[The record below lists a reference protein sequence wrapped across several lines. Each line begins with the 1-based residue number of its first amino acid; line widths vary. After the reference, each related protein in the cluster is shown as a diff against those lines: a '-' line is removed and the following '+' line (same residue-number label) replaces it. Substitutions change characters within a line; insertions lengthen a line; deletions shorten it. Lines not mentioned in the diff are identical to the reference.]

1 MSVSIN
7 NLFNYSRSLPVPFD
21 TMTNKKVKVA
31 SMYGAKTESTLCGS
45 VIKAVHA
52 MCRCMNG
59 TGEGAV
65 GQIDTNKS
73 VAEYKSSVGPDA
85 YHLVVFD
92 AASGS
97 ALASVYDKN
106 TELIEQYVAHPSQR
120 DGAAIFFALMPFLM
134 SDAEFDETF
143 QEYYD
148 QFIAG
153 YPDMAKATES
163 MAILCDNAYR
173 RIKDDTCP
181 AHINIT
187 VDKSG
192 NLMRVSQGQLDSG
205 SFVPTSVTAG
215 EFTIFAKTGPAV
227 IKKAG
232 VVVEHTDFVGKY
244 PLTPGRTLSALELSL
259 IPKLPEWYII
269 PPEVVDICKHAQKTT
284 GRPMQMRNFLL
295 RGPAGTGK
303 TMGAKAIA
311 AGLGL
316 PYMKYTCSAN
326 TEIFDFTGMIF
337 PETDAVS
344 TGSSE
349 LDREREILKSMG
361 GISYANVAK
370 LMRLPDLDDMD
381 YDPAGVYQALTG
393 VENLAAT
400 VQDCMSVVLEKVT
413 EKVQALSK
421 RAENRQS
428 SGQNYTYVE
437 TDFVKALKHGYL
449 VEVQEPSTIIQPG
462 VLVGLNSLLE
472 QEGSITLPT
481 GEIIRRHPDTVV
493 IVTTNVSYEGCRSM
507 NQSVVDRMSLV
518 KDIELPEPEVMVQ
531 RAMAVTGCAD
541 EYENLAAAAKKF
553 YVQERKESKLQKAL
567 EAALKMVNELKTK
580 VAALTAELAEHKSV
594 RGQLRTVDLEKENGE
609 LRGKLRKYEDVISRH
624 NLWSYFSQHRR
635 SEIDR
640 GESR

>member
-134 SDAEFDETF
+134 SDAEFDEIF

-215 EFTIFAKTGPAV
+215 EFTIFAKTGPSV

-284 GRPMQMRNFLL
+284 GRPIQMRNFLL

-541 EYENLAAAAKKF
+541 EYLVSQM
-553 YVQERKESKLQKAL
+553 VQVVNDMADYCRKNSITDGACGMRSLI
-567 EAALKMVNELKTK
+567 
-580 VAALTAELAEHKSV
+580 
-594 RGQLRTVDLEKENGE
+594 DW
-609 LRGKLRKYEDVISRH
+609 VISA
-624 NLWSYFSQHRR
+624 
-635 SEIDR
+635 EISGDPYLSAKYTVISKATADEEDR
-640 GESR
+640 EALITTILDPMFAPKRKRTSA

>member
-215 EFTIFAKTGPAV
+215 EFTIFAKTGAAV

-370 LMRLPDLDDMD
+370 LLRLPDLDDMD

-421 RAENRQS
+421 RAETRQS

-541 EYENLAAAAKKF
+541 EYLVSQM
-553 YVQERKESKLQKAL
+553 VQVVNDMADYCRKNSITDGACGMRSLI
-567 EAALKMVNELKTK
+567 
-580 VAALTAELAEHKSV
+580 
-594 RGQLRTVDLEKENGE
+594 DW
-609 LRGKLRKYEDVISRH
+609 VISA
-624 NLWSYFSQHRR
+624 
-635 SEIDR
+635 EISGDPYLSAKYTVISKATADEEDR
-640 GESR
+640 EALITTILDPMFAPKRKRTSA

>member
-393 VENLAAT
+393 GENLAAT

-493 IVTTNVSYEGCRSM
+493 IVTTNVSYEGCRQM

-541 EYENLAAAAKKF
+541 EYLVSQM
-553 YVQERKESKLQKAL
+553 VQVVNDMADYCRKNSITDGACGMRSLI
-567 EAALKMVNELKTK
+567 
-580 VAALTAELAEHKSV
+580 
-594 RGQLRTVDLEKENGE
+594 DW
-609 LRGKLRKYEDVISRH
+609 VISA
-624 NLWSYFSQHRR
+624 
-635 SEIDR
+635 EISGDPYLSAKYTVISKATADEEDR
-640 GESR
+640 EALITTILDPMFAPKRKRTSA

>member
-244 PLTPGRTLSALELSL
+244 SLTPGRTLSALELSL

-344 TGSSE
+344 TGSPE

-541 EYENLAAAAKKF
+541 EYLVSQM
-553 YVQERKESKLQKAL
+553 VQVVNDMADYCRKNSITDGACGMRSLI
-567 EAALKMVNELKTK
+567 
-580 VAALTAELAEHKSV
+580 
-594 RGQLRTVDLEKENGE
+594 DW
-609 LRGKLRKYEDVISRH
+609 VISA
-624 NLWSYFSQHRR
+624 
-635 SEIDR
+635 EISGDPYLSAKYTVISKATADEEDR
-640 GESR
+640 EALITTILDPMFAPKRKRTSA

>member
-232 VVVEHTDFVGKY
+232 VVAEHTDFVGKY

-344 TGSSE
+344 TGSPE

-541 EYENLAAAAKKF
+541 EYLVSQM
-553 YVQERKESKLQKAL
+553 VQVVNDMADYCRKNSITDGACGMRSLI
-567 EAALKMVNELKTK
+567 
-580 VAALTAELAEHKSV
+580 
-594 RGQLRTVDLEKENGE
+594 DW
-609 LRGKLRKYEDVISRH
+609 VISA
-624 NLWSYFSQHRR
+624 
-635 SEIDR
+635 EISGDPYLSAKYTVISKATADEEDR
-640 GESR
+640 EALITTILDPMFAPKRKRTSA

>member
-311 AGLGL
+311 AGRGL

-344 TGSSE
+344 TGSPE

-493 IVTTNVSYEGCRSM
+493 IVTTNVSYEGCRQM

-541 EYENLAAAAKKF
+541 EYLVSQM
-553 YVQERKESKLQKAL
+553 VQVVNDMADYCRKNSITDGACGMRSLI
-567 EAALKMVNELKTK
+567 
-580 VAALTAELAEHKSV
+580 
-594 RGQLRTVDLEKENGE
+594 DW
-609 LRGKLRKYEDVISRH
+609 VISA
-624 NLWSYFSQHRR
+624 
-635 SEIDR
+635 EISGDPYLSAKYTVISKATADEEDR
-640 GESR
+640 EALITTILDPMFAPKRKRTSA

>member
-85 YHLVVFD
+85 YHIVVFD

-269 PPEVVDICKHAQKTT
+269 PPEVVDICKHAQKIT

-370 LMRLPDLDDMD
+370 LLRLPELDDMD

-421 RAENRQS
+421 RTENRQS

-541 EYENLAAAAKKF
+541 EYLVSQM
-553 YVQERKESKLQKAL
+553 VQVVNDMADYCRKNSITDGACGMRSLI
-567 EAALKMVNELKTK
+567 
-580 VAALTAELAEHKSV
+580 
-594 RGQLRTVDLEKENGE
+594 DW
-609 LRGKLRKYEDVISRH
+609 VISA
-624 NLWSYFSQHRR
+624 
-635 SEIDR
+635 EISGDPYLSAKYTVISKATADEEDR
-640 GESR
+640 EALITTILDPMFAPKRKRTSA

>member
-541 EYENLAAAAKKF
+541 EYLVSQM
-553 YVQERKESKLQKAL
+553 VQVVNDMADYCRKNSITDGACGMRSLI
-567 EAALKMVNELKTK
+567 
-580 VAALTAELAEHKSV
+580 
-594 RGQLRTVDLEKENGE
+594 DW
-609 LRGKLRKYEDVISRH
+609 VISA
-624 NLWSYFSQHRR
+624 
-635 SEIDR
+635 EISGDPYLSAKYTVISKATADEEDR
-640 GESR
+640 EALITIILDPMFAPKRKRTSA

>member
-153 YPDMAKATES
+153 YPDMSKATES

-244 PLTPGRTLSALELSL
+244 PLTPGRTLSALEQSL

-344 TGSSE
+344 TGSLE

-493 IVTTNVSYEGCRSM
+493 IVTTNVSYEGCRQM

-541 EYENLAAAAKKF
+541 EYLVSQM
-553 YVQERKESKLQKAL
+553 VQVVNDMADYCRKNSITDGACGMRSLI
-567 EAALKMVNELKTK
+567 
-580 VAALTAELAEHKSV
+580 
-594 RGQLRTVDLEKENGE
+594 DW
-609 LRGKLRKYEDVISRH
+609 VISA
-624 NLWSYFSQHRR
+624 
-635 SEIDR
+635 EISGDPYLSAKYTVISKATADEEDR
-640 GESR
+640 EALITTILDPMFAPKRKRTSA

>member
-244 PLTPGRTLSALELSL
+244 PLTLGRTLSALEQSL

-344 TGSSE
+344 TGSPE

-370 LMRLPDLDDMD
+370 LMLLPDLDDMD

-400 VQDCMSVVLEKVT
+400 VQDCMCVVLEKVT

-493 IVTTNVSYEGCRSM
+493 IVTTNVSYEGCRQM

-518 KDIELPEPEVMVQ
+518 KDIDLPEPEVMVQ

-541 EYENLAAAAKKF
+541 EYLVSQM
-553 YVQERKESKLQKAL
+553 VQVVNDMADYCRKNSITDGACGMRSLI
-567 EAALKMVNELKTK
+567 
-580 VAALTAELAEHKSV
+580 
-594 RGQLRTVDLEKENGE
+594 DW
-609 LRGKLRKYEDVISRH
+609 VISA
-624 NLWSYFSQHRR
+624 
-635 SEIDR
+635 EISGDPYLSAKYTVISKATADEEDR
-640 GESR
+640 EALITTILDPMFAPKRKRTSA

>member
-232 VVVEHTDFVGKY
+232 VVVEHPDFVGKY

-344 TGSSE
+344 TGSPE

-541 EYENLAAAAKKF
+541 EYLVSQM
-553 YVQERKESKLQKAL
+553 VQVVNDMADYCRKNSITDGACGMRSLI
-567 EAALKMVNELKTK
+567 
-580 VAALTAELAEHKSV
+580 
-594 RGQLRTVDLEKENGE
+594 DW
-609 LRGKLRKYEDVISRH
+609 VISA
-624 NLWSYFSQHRR
+624 
-635 SEIDR
+635 EISGDPYLSAKYTVISKATADEEDR
-640 GESR
+640 EALITTILDPMFAPKRKRTSA

>member
-65 GQIDTNKS
+65 GQVDTNKS

-244 PLTPGRTLSALELSL
+244 PLTPERTLSALELSL

-344 TGSSE
+344 TGSPE

-493 IVTTNVSYEGCRSM
+493 IVTTNVNYEGCRQM

-541 EYENLAAAAKKF
+541 EYLVSQM
-553 YVQERKESKLQKAL
+553 VQVVNDMADYCRKNSITDGACGMRSLI
-567 EAALKMVNELKTK
+567 
-580 VAALTAELAEHKSV
+580 
-594 RGQLRTVDLEKENGE
+594 DW
-609 LRGKLRKYEDVISRH
+609 VISA
-624 NLWSYFSQHRR
+624 
-635 SEIDR
+635 EISGDPYLSAKYTVISKATADEEDR
-640 GESR
+640 EALITTILDPMFAPKRKRTSA

>member
-244 PLTPGRTLSALELSL
+244 PLTPGRTLSALEQSL

-344 TGSSE
+344 TGSLE

-493 IVTTNVSYEGCRSM
+493 IVTTNVSYEGCRQM

-541 EYENLAAAAKKF
+541 EYLVSQM
-553 YVQERKESKLQKAL
+553 VQVVNDMADYCRKNSITDGACGMRSLI
-567 EAALKMVNELKTK
+567 
-580 VAALTAELAEHKSV
+580 
-594 RGQLRTVDLEKENGE
+594 DC
-609 LRGKLRKYEDVISRH
+609 VISA
-624 NLWSYFSQHRR
+624 
-635 SEIDR
+635 EISGDPYLSAKYTVISKATADEEDR
-640 GESR
+640 EALITTILDPMFAPKRKRTSA

>member
-31 SMYGAKTESTLCGS
+31 SRYGAKTESTLCGS

-73 VAEYKSSVGPDA
+73 VAEYKSSIGPDA

-134 SDAEFDETF
+134 SDVEFDETF

-244 PLTPGRTLSALELSL
+244 PLTPGRTLSALEQSL

-303 TMGAKAIA
+303 TMGATAIA

-344 TGSSE
+344 TGSPE

-370 LMRLPDLDDMD
+370 LMRFPDLDDMD

-421 RAENRQS
+421 RAETRQS

-493 IVTTNVSYEGCRSM
+493 IVTTNVSYEGCRQM

-518 KDIELPEPEVMVQ
+518 KDINLPEPEVMVQ

-541 EYENLAAAAKKF
+541 EYLVSQM
-553 YVQERKESKLQKAL
+553 VQVVNDMADYCRKNSITDGTCGMRSLI
-567 EAALKMVNELKTK
+567 
-580 VAALTAELAEHKSV
+580 
-594 RGQLRTVDLEKENGE
+594 DW
-609 LRGKLRKYEDVISRH
+609 VISA
-624 NLWSYFSQHRR
+624 
-635 SEIDR
+635 EISGDPYLSAKYTVISKATADEEDR
-640 GESR
+640 EALITTILDPMFAPKRKRTSA

>member
-344 TGSSE
+344 TGSPE

-370 LMRLPDLDDMD
+370 LMLLPDLDDMD

-518 KDIELPEPEVMVQ
+518 KDIDLPEPEVMVQ

-541 EYENLAAAAKKF
+541 EYLVSQM
-553 YVQERKESKLQKAL
+553 VQVVNDMADYCRKNSITDGACGMRSLI
-567 EAALKMVNELKTK
+567 
-580 VAALTAELAEHKSV
+580 
-594 RGQLRTVDLEKENGE
+594 DW
-609 LRGKLRKYEDVISRH
+609 VISA
-624 NLWSYFSQHRR
+624 
-635 SEIDR
+635 EISGDPYLSAKYTVISKATADEEDR
-640 GESR
+640 EALITTILDPMFAPKRKRTSA

>member
-134 SDAEFDETF
+134 SDVEFDETF

-344 TGSSE
+344 TGSPE

-370 LMRLPDLDDMD
+370 LMRFPDLDDMD

-421 RAENRQS
+421 RAETCQS

-493 IVTTNVSYEGCRSM
+493 IVTTNVSYEGCRQM

-518 KDIELPEPEVMVQ
+518 KDIDLPEPEVMVQ

-541 EYENLAAAAKKF
+541 EYLVSQM
-553 YVQERKESKLQKAL
+553 VQVVNDMADYCRKNSITDGACGMRSLI
-567 EAALKMVNELKTK
+567 
-580 VAALTAELAEHKSV
+580 
-594 RGQLRTVDLEKENGE
+594 DW
-609 LRGKLRKYEDVISRH
+609 VISA
-624 NLWSYFSQHRR
+624 
-635 SEIDR
+635 EISGDPYLSAKYTVISKATADEEDR
-640 GESR
+640 EALITTILDPMFAPKRKRTSA

>member
-73 VAEYKSSVGPDA
+73 VAEYKSSDGPDA

-370 LMRLPDLDDMD
+370 LLRLPDLDDMD

-493 IVTTNVSYEGCRSM
+493 IVTTNVSYEGCRQM

-541 EYENLAAAAKKF
+541 EYLVSQM
-553 YVQERKESKLQKAL
+553 VQVVNDMADYCRKNSITDGACGMRSLI
-567 EAALKMVNELKTK
+567 
-580 VAALTAELAEHKSV
+580 
-594 RGQLRTVDLEKENGE
+594 DW
-609 LRGKLRKYEDVISRH
+609 VISA
-624 NLWSYFSQHRR
+624 
-635 SEIDR
+635 EISGDPYLSAKYTVISKATADEEDR
-640 GESR
+640 EALITTILDPMFAPKRKRTSA

>member
-244 PLTPGRTLSALELSL
+244 PLTPGRTLSALEQSL

-344 TGSSE
+344 TGSLE

-421 RAENRQS
+421 RAETRQS

-493 IVTTNVSYEGCRSM
+493 IVTTNVSYEGCRQM

-541 EYENLAAAAKKF
+541 EYLVSQM
-553 YVQERKESKLQKAL
+553 VQVVNDMADYCRKNSITDGACGMRSLI
-567 EAALKMVNELKTK
+567 
-580 VAALTAELAEHKSV
+580 
-594 RGQLRTVDLEKENGE
+594 DW
-609 LRGKLRKYEDVISRH
+609 VISA
-624 NLWSYFSQHRR
+624 
-635 SEIDR
+635 EISGDPYLSAKYTVISKATADEEDR
-640 GESR
+640 EALITTILDPMFAPKRKRTSA